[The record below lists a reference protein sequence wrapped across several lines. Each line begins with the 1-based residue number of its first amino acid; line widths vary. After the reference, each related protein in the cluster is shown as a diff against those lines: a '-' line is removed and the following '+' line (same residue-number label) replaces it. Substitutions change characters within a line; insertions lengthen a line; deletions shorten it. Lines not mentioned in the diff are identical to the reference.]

1 MPVILLIILV
11 TTCTITSQ
19 LILKSGINHISP
31 VLRNEGIVPFLFS
44 AATSPYVIGAIT
56 LQVVGYVLWFF
67 VLTQERLSMAFAIN
81 GSFFYLMMAG
91 ASWFVFGE
99 KLNPWQW
106 FGLVLISVGV
116 VILNVADTA
125 AR

>member
-1 MPVILLIILV
+1 MPVIFLIILV

-19 LILKSGINHISP
+19 LILKSGINHITP
-31 VLRNEGIVPFLFS
+31 VFRNEGIFPFLFA
-44 AATSPYVIGAIT
+44 AATSPYVIGALA
-56 LQVVGYVLWFF
+56 LQVGSYVLWFF
-67 VLTQERLSMAFAIN
+67 VLAQERLSIAFAIN

-91 ASWFVFGE
+91 ASWFAFGE

-116 VILNVADTA
+116 VILNLADTA
-125 AR
+125 R